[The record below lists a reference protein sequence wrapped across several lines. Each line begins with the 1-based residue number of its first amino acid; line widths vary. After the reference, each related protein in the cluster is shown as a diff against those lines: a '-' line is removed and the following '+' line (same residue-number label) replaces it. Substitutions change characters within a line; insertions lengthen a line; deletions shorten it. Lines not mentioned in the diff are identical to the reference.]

1 MKDKNWQDEYQQM
14 IKDCENRESKLSEWE
29 ENFIDSLYDWI
40 ADDKIPT
47 SKQVEKLENIWE
59 RVTRNG

>member
-40 ADDKIPT
+40 ADDKI
-47 SKQVEKLENIWE
+47 WE